1 MPFNRATE
9 QQSNRVRLDCS
20 VVLDT
25 LLQVVERNRR
35 QNDGIMVTLLVVM
48 HLFYLLMVELLLSF
62 LFFRVVG
69 VVPWLYFVQPFRRD
83 IQ

>member
-1 MPFNRATE
+1 
-9 QQSNRVRLDCS
+9 
-20 VVLDT
+20 VLDT